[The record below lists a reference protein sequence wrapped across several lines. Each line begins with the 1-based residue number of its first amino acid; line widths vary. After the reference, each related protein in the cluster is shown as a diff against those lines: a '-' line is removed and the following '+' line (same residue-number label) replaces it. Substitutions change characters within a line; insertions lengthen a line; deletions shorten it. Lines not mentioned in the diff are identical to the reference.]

1 MTSLGDED
9 KKSENRVLGTLT
21 ISHIAQHLFSGASIL
36 YENIR
41 QDLGLSYTQIG
52 LMVGLA
58 SVLGGFLQMVY
69 SLAGRWVP
77 RRILLAASN
86 FLMGAGCALTGF
98 AHRFEMV
105 ITGNAVSGV
114 GQAGTHPVSSSI
126 LGSKFEKRGIGSAL
140 SLFYG
145 LGYVGNIISPILL
158 SSVAVMLGWRSSFFL
173 LAVVFL
179 VAGILCLILLKGES
193 STDKLPK
200 TESSRN
206 LLGDIKAALRV
217 KGAVPI
223 LIAQAFI
230 SGGSGMGV
238 MTTWVPMYLRDPVNG
253 FGLTVEFAGLIS
265 SIATV
270 GGVVGTI
277 YLGKIADKKGYM
289 NVAMI
294 SLATTTTMIFLL
306 SRYGSF
312 NLLLVPHLFIL
323 SMTTFSMSSML
334 QAFLA
339 KNATTAERDIL
350 LGLFFTFGFGISSL
364 WSTLLG
370 AVIDAYSFTHVWYI
384 MTGAGVAALVC
395 LYFAAKA
402 PTQ

>member
-1 MTSLGDED
+1 MTNLVEED
-9 KKSENRVLGTLT
+9 KNTEKRVLGTLT
-21 ISHIAQHLFSGASIL
+21 ISHIAQHLFSGVSIL

-52 LMVGLA
+52 LIVGLA

-69 SLAGRWVP
+69 SLAGRWLP

-86 FLMGAGCALTGF
+86 FFMGAGCALTGISN
-98 AHRFEMV
+98 RFEMV
-105 ITGNAVSGV
+105 LTGNAVSGI

-126 LGSKFEKRGIGSAL
+126 LGSKFKKQGIGSAL

-145 LGYVGNIISPILL
+145 IGFIGNIISPILL
-158 SSVAVMLGWRSSFFL
+158 SSIAVMFGWRSSFYL
-173 LAVVFL
+173 LALVFL
-179 VAGILCLILLKGES
+179 IAGILCLVLLKNES

-200 TESSRN
+200 NESNKN
-206 LLGDIKAALRV
+206 LWNDIKTALQV
-217 KGAVPI
+217 KGAIPI

-238 MTTWVPMYLRDPVNG
+238 MTTWVPMYLRDPING

-265 SIATV
+265 SIATI
-270 GGVVGTI
+270 GGVIGTI
-277 YLGKIADKKGYM
+277 YLGKIADKHGYIKM
-289 NVAMI
+289 AML
-294 SLATTTTMIFLL
+294 SLTITTTMIFLL
-306 SRYGSF
+306 SIYGSF
-312 NLLLVPHLFIL
+312 NLLLIPHLFIL
-323 SMTTFSMSSML
+323 SMTTFSIGSML

-339 KNATTAERDIL
+339 KNASAAERDIL

-370 AVIDAYSFTHVWYI
+370 AVIDTYSFTYIWYI
-384 MTGAGVAALVC
+384 MTSAGVAALIC
-395 LYFAAKA
+395 LYFAGRT
-402 PTQ
+402 P